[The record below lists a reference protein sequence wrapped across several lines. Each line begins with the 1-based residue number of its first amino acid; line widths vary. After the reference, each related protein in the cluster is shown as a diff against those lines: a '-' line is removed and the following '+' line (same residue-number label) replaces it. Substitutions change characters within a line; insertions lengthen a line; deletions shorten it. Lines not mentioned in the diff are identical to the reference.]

1 MASLRIAQYANLAA
15 AGMGGQAGQALH
27 QPPVT
32 ANLNPTTGAKA
43 VVTLNAA
50 TKFVELYGDGA
61 AVLVKFNATSST
73 AITNVDMKIGN
84 GERVIYAVG
93 DGTRYLEHWDGS
105 T

>member
-1 MASLRIAQYANLAA
+1 MATLRIAQYAGLGA
-15 AGMGGQAGQALH
+15 AGIGGQAGQALH

-32 ANLNPTTGAKA
+32 AVLNPTLGAKA
-43 VVTLNAA
+43 VVTLNTA
-50 TKFVELYGDGA
+50 TKFVELYSDGA
-61 AVLVKFNATSST
+61 ACLVKFNPTSTS
-73 AITNVDMKIGN
+73 AITNVDMKIGS

>member
-1 MASLRIAQYANLAA
+1 MATLRIAQYAGLGA
-15 AGMGGQAGQALH
+15 AGIGGQAGQALQ
-27 QPPVT
+27 QPVVT
-32 ANLNPTTGAKA
+32 AVLNPTLGAKA
-43 VVTLNAA
+43 TVTLNDK

-61 AVLVKFNATSST
+61 AALYLFKAAAAT
-73 AITNVDMKIGN
+73 AILANDMKIGN

>member
-1 MASLRIAQYANLAA
+1 MATLRIGQFANLAA
-15 AGMGGQAGQALH
+15 AGIGGQAGQALQ

-32 ANLNPTTGAKA
+32 ANLNPTLGAKA

-50 TKFVELYGDGA
+50 TKFVQLYADGA
-61 AVLVKFNATSST
+61 AALVKFNPTSTS
-73 AITNVDMKIGN
+73 AITAVDDKIGS